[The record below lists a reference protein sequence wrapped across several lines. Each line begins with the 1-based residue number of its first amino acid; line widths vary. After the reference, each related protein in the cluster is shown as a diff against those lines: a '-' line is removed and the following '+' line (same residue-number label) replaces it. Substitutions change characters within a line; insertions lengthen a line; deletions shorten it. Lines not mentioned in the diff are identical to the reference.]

1 VDDGSEP
8 RPGSDRLRA
17 VTPLRRLPHGLFI
30 GAHAVAEG
38 VVTSDQL
45 DRGTFRRVLRGVY
58 ADPALRIDHEL
69 VARAAALVMPPAAAL
84 AGRSAAL
91 WWGGRT
97 AGVRDPVRVVVPSS
111 SAWRGPRGVLV
122 HRTDLRPGDVIEK
135 EEGIRVTTL
144 ERTAWDVAALENV
157 KDAVACLDAM
167 AFAGELTEQVLR
179 RVAGSATRTW
189 GSRRVRRALSLV
201 DGRAQSP
208 PESWVR
214 VACHLAG
221 LPAPVPQFVVIEGGV
236 FLGKVDL
243 AWPEVKLVVEYE
255 GPHHFDAAQIE
266 EDDARY
272 AALQAA
278 GWRVIRLAN
287 ADLRDLDAVVDRIRE
302 ALARR
307 AI

>member
-1 VDDGSEP
+1 
-8 RPGSDRLRA
+8 
-17 VTPLRRLPHGLFI
+17 
-30 GAHAVAEG
+30 
-38 VVTSDQL
+38 
-45 DRGTFRRVLRGVY
+45 
-58 ADPALRIDHEL
+58 
-69 VARAAALVMPPAAAL
+69 M
-84 AGRSAAL
+84 
-91 WWGGRT
+91 
-97 AGVRDPVRVVVPSS
+97 
-111 SAWRGPRGVLV
+111 V
-122 HRTDLRPGDVIEK
+122 HRTDLCPGDVVER
-135 EEGIRVTTL
+135 EEGIRITTMD
-144 ERTAWDVAALENV
+144 RTAWDVAALEKV

-167 AFAGELTEQVLR
+167 AFAGELTDQALR
-179 RVAGSATRTW
+179 RLAGSATGRW

-243 AWPEVKLVVEYE
+243 AWPEARLIVEYE

-272 AALQAA
+272 AALRAA

-287 ADLRDLDAVVDRIRE
+287 ADLRDLDVVVDRIRA
-302 ALARR
+302 ALRHGGS
-307 AI
+307 

>member
-1 VDDGSEP
+1 
-8 RPGSDRLRA
+8 
-17 VTPLRRLPHGLFI
+17 VTPLRRPPHGLFI

-38 VVTSDQL
+38 LVTPGQL

-58 ADPALRIDHEL
+58 ADPALHADHEL
-69 VARAAALVMPPAAAL
+69 VARAAALVMPPDAAL

-111 SAWRGPRGVLV
+111 SAWRGPRGVMV
-122 HRTDLRPGDVIEK
+122 HRTDLRPGDVVER
-135 EEGIRVTTL
+135 EEGIRVTTV
-144 ERTAWDVAALENV
+144 ERTAWDVAALEKV

-167 AFAGELTEQVLR
+167 AFTGELTDQALR
-179 RVAGSATRTW
+179 RVAGDATGRW

-221 LPAPVPQFVVIEGGV
+221 LPAPVPQFVVIEEGV

-243 AWPEVKLVVEYE
+243 AWPEARLIVEYE

-272 AALQAA
+272 AALRAA

-287 ADLRDLDAVVDRIRE
+287 ADLRDLDVVVEGIRA
-302 ALARR
+302 ALLRSGR
-307 AI
+307 

>member
-1 VDDGSEP
+1 M
-8 RPGSDRLRA
+8 
-17 VTPLRRLPHGLFI
+17 TP
-30 GAHAVAEG
+30 
-38 VVTSDQL
+38 DQL

-58 ADPALRIDHEL
+58 ADPALHIDHEV
-69 VARAAALVMPPAAAL
+69 VARAAALVMPPTAAL

-97 AGVRDPVRVVVPSS
+97 VGARDPVRVVVPSS

-122 HRTDLRPGDVIEK
+122 HRTDLRSGDVVEK
-135 EEGIRVTTL
+135 EEGIRVTSL
-144 ERTAWDVAALENV
+144 ERTTWDVAALEKV

-167 AFAGELTEQVLR
+167 AFAGELTDQVLR
-179 RVAGSATRTW
+179 RVAGSATQKW
-189 GSRRVRRALSLV
+189 GCRRVRRALSLV

-221 LPAPVPQFVVIEGGV
+221 IPAPVPQFVVIEGGA

-243 AWPEVKLVVEYE
+243 AWPEARLVVEYE
-255 GPHHFDAAQIE
+255 GPHHFDAAQIA

-287 ADLRDLDAVVDRIRE
+287 ADLRDLDVVVDRIRE
-302 ALARR
+302 ALGRVAR
-307 AI
+307 